1 VTLFDP
7 GLQPERTRL
16 AWQRTLL
23 ALAVGSLVALRLLP
37 PALGTWAIGFGLAG
51 LLLAVVLWPLAA
63 RRSAIG
69 YRALLS
75 DSDPLPGG
83 GLLLVL
89 AAVVTTGGVLGLL
102 WAVLPAK

>member
-51 LLLAVVLWPLAA
+51 LLLAGVLWPLAA

-89 AAVVTTGGVLGLL
+89 AVVATTGGALGLVWTL
-102 WAVLPAK
+102 LR